1 MQTKKGMIHCGL
13 VMAKSRVTPTKFVSI
28 SRLEL
33 PAAALSIKV
42 SVMIRKEL
50 TIHSEIKEYFWT
62 DSKVVLSYIKNNWKR
77 FNIFVANRV
86 QLIKENS
93 DVSQW
98 MDIESNFN
106 PTNDTSHRLSAS
118 NQDKVKHWVRGPE
131 FLWNDESS

>member
-86 QLIKENS
+86 QLIKESS
-93 DVSQW
+93 DVSQ
-98 MDIESNFN
+98 
-106 PTNDTSHRLSAS
+106 
-118 NQDKVKHWVRGPE
+118 
-131 FLWNDESS
+131 